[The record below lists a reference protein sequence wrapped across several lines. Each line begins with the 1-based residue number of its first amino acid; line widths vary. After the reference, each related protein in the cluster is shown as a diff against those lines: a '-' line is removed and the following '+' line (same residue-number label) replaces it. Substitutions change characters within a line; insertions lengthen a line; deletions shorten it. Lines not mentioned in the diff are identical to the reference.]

1 MSGGRVPT
9 AVPLGQYPLPGV
21 DFDFGG
27 GRWYLVPPAS
37 FGTLERM
44 REKINALP
52 QLEAG
57 DPAAQGSITDL
68 AFEALR
74 RNYPTITRD
83 MVLELVDVGNMF
95 DVQATVLD
103 VGGMK
108 RRQQQAEREAPAGKE
123 QATGLSSGAASSPE

>member
-1 MSGGRVPT
+1 MSGGSVPT
-9 AVPLGQYPLPGV
+9 VVPLGQYPLPGV

-27 GRWYLVPPAS
+27 GRWYLVPPAN

-83 MVLELVDVGNMF
+83 MVLDLVDVGNMF

-108 RRQQQAEREAPAGKE
+108 RRQQQAEREATAGKE